1 MFSYLY
7 LKIRCFSMKKTSSF
21 LILLILLALSS
32 CGSFQVRRTF
42 GEIDGYLHDD
52 PDSAWAEINKID
64 GASLPTKHLKAYHA
78 LLYSL
83 AADKTY
89 HDFTNDSIARIAVDY
104 YDTKGTER
112 HRMLAWYS
120 LGRVQINAEQWTS
133 AIISL
138 TEAEESAEKV
148 RNNFYQGLI
157 SRNRAFVYRGVYDNS
172 HALLEIDKA
181 IEYFGL
187 CGKKQYK
194 DYCIYDKIAYLYGD
208 RMTYEAIQLCDSL
221 LSDVTIDQN
230 LRRSVNLIQ
239 AQIISAWEDR
249 DGKRIISAYHAASLD
264 HHISLS
270 PLDYSNMGYGYS
282 LLGIQDS
289 VNYYLQCA
297 DNRCI
302 SRKDLAEVNYNKYR
316 IARISHSLYEEAVDR
331 FSSSM
336 YYEDSLIHVKLNN
349 SVAYSLALHQNERL
363 KAEQLRT
370 EKQSLLFVLISLLA
384 FFVIGVLL
392 SWYWKSRHALTAA
405 LTKAAELSDDL
416 SFSEK
421 SRSRLQ
427 TLVVNQY
434 RDKLRNLKALSNSYF
449 FWETDNFKKERRRG
463 EFATEGEILEKFR
476 AQLHELRK
484 DREMLVKLEEET
496 DACNDHL
503 ISQLRDEFSNLAEKG
518 KRLDETDFRL
528 LVLFL
533 SGFDN
538 HHVAFL
544 SGLDYDLVRKRKSRL
559 SAKLKS
565 QGTPAATSL
574 LALVTK
580 K

>member
-1 MFSYLY
+1 
-7 LKIRCFSMKKTSSF
+7 MKKTSSF
-21 LILLILLALSS
+21 LILLISLVLSS
-32 CGSFQVRRTF
+32 CRSFEVGRALD
-42 GEIDGYLHDD
+42 EINGYLHEY
-52 PDSAWAEINKID
+52 PDSAWTEINKID

-89 HDFTNDSIARIAVDY
+89 HDFTNDSIARVAVEY
-104 YDTKGTER
+104 YDTKGSDR

-138 TEAEESAEKV
+138 TEAEESAERIGDV
-148 RNNFYQGLI
+148 FYQGLI
-157 SRNRAFVYRGVYDNS
+157 SRNQASVYRGVYDNR

-181 IEYFGL
+181 IDYFDI

-194 DYCIYDKIAYLYGD
+194 DYCLFDKIAYLYGN
-208 RMTYEAIQLCDSL
+208 RMANEANQLCDLL

-230 LRRSVNLIQ
+230 LRRSVTLIQ

-249 DGKRIISAYHAASLD
+249 DGMRIISAYQTASSD
-264 HHISLS
+264 HRREFS
-270 PLDYSNMGYGYS
+270 PLDYSNLGYGYS

-289 VNYYLQCA
+289 VNYYLHCA
-297 DNRCI
+297 DKRCS
-302 SRKDLAEVNYNKYR
+302 SRKDSAEVNYNKYR
-316 IARISHSLYEEAVDR
+316 VARIRHSLYEEAVDC
-331 FSSSM
+331 FASTM
-336 YYEDSLIHVKLNN
+336 FYEDSLIHVKLNN
-349 SVAYSLALHQNERL
+349 SVAYSLTLHQNERL
-363 KAEQLRT
+363 IT
-370 EKQSLLFVLISLLA
+370 EKLRSDKQKLLFVSISLLA
-384 FFVIGVLL
+384 FFMIGMLL
-392 SWYWKSRHALTAA
+392 SWYRKSRLALTEA
-405 LTKAAELSDDL
+405 LTRAAELSDNL
-416 SFSEK
+416 SFTEK
-421 SRSRLQ
+421 SKNRLQ
-427 TLVVNQY
+427 TLVINQY
-434 RDKLRNLKALSNSYF
+434 RDKLRNLKTLSNSYL
-449 FWETDNFKKERRRG
+449 FWETDNFKKERRKG

-484 DREMLVKLEEET
+484 DREMLVMLEEET
-496 DACNDHL
+496 DACNNHL
-503 ISQLRDEFSNLAEKG
+503 ISQLRRDSANVSERG
-518 KRLDETDFRL
+518 KRLDETDYLL

-538 HHVAFL
+538 HHAAFL

-559 SAKLKS
+559 FAKLEK
-565 QGTPAATSL
+565 QGTPAATAL